1 VQTPL
6 QIDLQCVVGQ
16 HADPHLALAAFV
28 VAHGRDRLTG
38 YQHPTAVLGDAVR
51 LDLVSEVPHPRTH
64 GDREQHPE
72 QVHTTSLSHRVGCR
86 RSPPVTVV
94 GVCWP
99 PTCENGVVI
108 AGDFS
113 DPTNERIIYLSA
125 AGLAIVGVALL
136 VGTILWWRR
145 GRREHPALAP
155 LEIMGGRAWTKA
167 PEGDRRR
174 RLDQVRVGGGGQ
186 EGEEP
191 VRADPVDLQ
200 ALVRSV
206 PQAFDDLRE
215 PSEVVVEPVVDEPV
229 ADESVADHSVEDGQ
243 PVVEGDEPVADDEP
257 VVEGDEPV
265 ADDEPVAEG
274 EEPVEDEPVEA
285 VEVLATGPI
294 DPSA

>member
-1 VQTPL
+1 
-6 QIDLQCVVGQ
+6 
-16 HADPHLALAAFV
+16 
-28 VAHGRDRLTG
+28 
-38 YQHPTAVLGDAVR
+38 
-51 LDLVSEVPHPRTH
+51 
-64 GDREQHPE
+64 
-72 QVHTTSLSHRVGCR
+72 
-86 RSPPVTVV
+86 
-94 GVCWP
+94 
-99 PTCENGVVI
+99 VI

-215 PSEVVVEPVVDEPV
+215 PGEVVVESVV
-229 ADESVADHSVEDGQ
+229 DESVAE
-243 PVVEGDEPVADDEP
+243 
-257 VVEGDEPV
+257 EPV
-265 ADDEPVAEG
+265 ADDEPVAESEEPVAESEEPVADDEPVATD
-274 EEPVEDEPVEA
+274 EEPVEDEPAEA
-285 VEVLATGPI
+285 VEVLATGPNE
-294 DPSA
+294 PSA